1 MKEDDS
7 VLSPLAREKL
17 ATLRAFYNAS
27 GREKGTGSTGYKRV
41 LAHYYNLMIP
51 PEASVLEVGCGNGDL
66 LGMVRAG
73 RKVGIDLSARCIES
87 ARIAHPECEF
97 HVQSGECLNL
107 KESFDVILLSETIN
121 YAADV
126 QLLLKKLL
134 GVSHPK
140 TRLQANIFN
149 HLWQPLSSLATALSI
164 RGDHPP
170 ENWFSRSDLLRLL
183 DLSGWSAVT
192 TTHRILFPSSVPF
205 LDFFFNQCLAVFL
218 PPLCITI
225 FCTARPRIPSLSPMR
240 VSVIIPA
247 RNEAGNIEKAV
258 LRTPQMGLGTE
269 LILVEGHSKDK
280 TWEEML
286 RVAANHPEKN
296 ISLLRQRGEGKGDA
310 VRQGFST
317 ATGEVV
323 MVLDADLTVQPEEL
337 PKFYEAIVSGRSEF
351 VNGVRLS
358 YPLERE
364 SMRFLNLC
372 ANKFFG
378 LIFSWMLGQ
387 QVKDTLCGTKALLRS
402 DYERLAAGRS
412 YFGESDPFGDF
423 DLLFGAAKMN
433 LQITD
438 IPIRYRERA
447 YGSTNIRRWHH
458 GFLLMKMVFLGARKL
473 KFV

>member
-1 MKEDDS
+1 
-7 VLSPLAREKL
+7 
-17 ATLRAFYNAS
+17 
-27 GREKGTGSTGYKRV
+27 
-41 LAHYYNLMIP
+41 
-51 PEASVLEVGCGNGDL
+51 
-66 LGMVRAG
+66 
-73 RKVGIDLSARCIES
+73 
-87 ARIAHPECEF
+87 
-97 HVQSGECLNL
+97 
-107 KESFDVILLSETIN
+107 
-121 YAADV
+121 
-126 QLLLKKLL
+126 
-134 GVSHPK
+134 
-140 TRLQANIFN
+140 
-149 HLWQPLSSLATALSI
+149 
-164 RGDHPP
+164 
-170 ENWFSRSDLLRLL
+170 
-183 DLSGWSAVT
+183 
-192 TTHRILFPSSVPF
+192 
-205 LDFFFNQCLAVFL
+205 
-218 PPLCITI
+218 
-225 FCTARPRIPSLSPMR
+225 MR